1 MHEKVLDHQKLYLRV
16 LDTLRPEL
24 AETIR
29 LESEVAGGPVE
40 IVVLG
45 GVGSDHPVARQ
56 YVGEQTLGRI
66 VISGEADSGAMFA
79 AGVIVDELDELYERS
94 LQGEKVLKPGM
105 LFRELLGEISPHM
118 VEVFDLEVALA
129 GEEVELNFD
138 DDAETSLGTL
148 NLVGEDSD
156 QVKVAAALASRLFE
170 LYQDALTDVAESSR
184 WRKLRGRLRRRRS

>member
-1 MHEKVLDHQKLYLRV
+1 MKVLDRKKLYLRV
-16 LDTLRPEL
+16 LDTIRPEL

-29 LESEVAGGPVE
+29 LESEVADRPVE

-45 GVGSDHPVARQ
+45 GVGSDHPAVRQ
-56 YVGEQTLGRI
+56 YADDQTLGRI
-66 VISGEADSGAMFA
+66 VISGEADSGAMIA

-105 LFRELLGEISPHM
+105 LFRELLSEISPHM

-148 NLVGEDSD
+148 NLVGEDSE
-156 QVKVAAALASRLFE
+156 QVKMAAALASRLFD
-170 LYQDALTDVAESSR
+170 LYQDALTDVEAPSR
-184 WRKLRGRLRRRRS
+184 WRKLRDRLRRRPS